1 MKRKIQILGYV
12 FIKFN
17 TQKHTN
23 IKMCLY
29 NKEIYL
35 VLQDIFTM

>member
-1 MKRKIQILGYV
+1 MKRKIQILGNV

-17 TQKHTN
+17 IQKHTN

-29 NKEIYL
+29 NKETYL
-35 VLQDIFTM
+35 VL